1 MRHTSVGMVGLGEMG
16 FPIARRLLGRGEPLV
31 FHARRAEVAT
41 ALTDLG
47 GTRAESLR
55 GVAEACDVV
64 IVCVYDDAQVRDV
77 CLGVGGLLGHL
88 SPGSILINHTTCD
101 PNTVRRLDEQAG
113 PKSVGVVD
121 AALSGRPADI
131 SEGHLTLW
139 VGGRADVVESI
150 DPIIRSYADPVIR
163 VGNVGDGQWVKLVNN
178 VLFAANVALISEAER
193 VLSEVGLP
201 SPRAMG
207 AIRHGSG
214 DSRALEMVTRFGSSE
229 ALVSAAGRFL
239 RKDVETVMRV
249 ALEGKIELGMLGQ
262 TADSIGEQA

>member
-1 MRHTSVGMVGLGEMG
+1 M
-16 FPIARRLLGRGEPLV
+16 

-55 GVAEACDVV
+55 GVAEACDFV

-77 CLGVGGLLGHL
+77 CLGVDGLLRHL
-88 SPGSILINHTTCD
+88 SPGSIVINHTTCD
-101 PNTVRRLDEQAG
+101 PNTMRQLDEQAG
-113 PKSVGVVD
+113 PGSVGVVD
-121 AALSGRPADI
+121 AALSGGPADV

-150 DPIIRSYADPVIR
+150 DPIIRSYADPVMH
-163 VGNVGDGQWVKLVNN
+163 VGKVGDGQWVKLVNN
-178 VLFAANVALISEAER
+178 ALFAANVAMISQAER

-201 SPRAMG
+201 SHQAMD

-214 DSRALEMVTRFGSSE
+214 DSRALGMVSRFGGSE

-249 ALEGKIELGMLGQ
+249 ALEWKIELGMLGQ
-262 TADSIGEQA
+262 AADSMGERP